1 MLYWQTW
8 IVSSCN
14 SVILLGL
21 MSSKTCAQCISFS
34 FTDDGDPDIASAS
47 SGDNTI
53 AVFKNIDSGIFC
65 EVKESRANLLFS
77 RSYRSRRMTKRS

>member
-1 MLYWQTW
+1 ML
-8 IVSSCN
+8 I
-14 SVILLGL
+14 
-21 MSSKTCAQCISFS
+21 CISFS

-65 EVKESRANLLFS
+65 EVKEVVDDNAIGARTVVAADLNGDGWLDLASASKVSDFLL
-77 RSYRSRRMTKRS
+77 R